1 MKCLSHFTIC
11 NEMALFLDKSIRSL
25 LMYNQTVYNFE
36 KGKACT
42 NAFRISSSGSANMFK
57 DPTRF
62 MKLLDAHKIVHIYSL
77 TSATFT
83 LLNLSGP
90 SSGMRL

>member
-36 KGKACT
+36 KGKACM
-42 NAFRISSSGSANMFK
+42 NAVEVEVQ
-57 DPTRF
+57 TC
-62 MKLLDAHKIVHIYSL
+62 LKIQHAS
-77 TSATFT
+77 
-83 LLNLSGP
+83 
-90 SSGMRL
+90 